1 MFKGKVIIY
10 ENIDWEERKI
20 VKEFNNYEDY
30 VNFLKKLRNKQNRL
44 RFYEDFEIEDVLKKL
59 WIWISKFIDSLQEW
73 VKDRIEYFKED
84 VKELPV
90 EIDLNKYEEAIKR
103 FKKEKEER
111 ERKKENLKNAL
122 KKLLDYRKQLEE
134 LWKEDLLQQIDED
147 IAKVENELKKIK

>member
-147 IAKVENELKKIK
+147 IAKVENELKKLK